1 MVGPTS
7 EFSLFFRVKPG
18 ESEDLRAA
26 LVKLQNTPGYRPGD
40 YGISIKT
47 IHEAR
52 FVLFDDDTRLAFMT
66 TFDGPWEVYMEAY
79 SRPAWMIFD
88 VGVSQ

>member
-47 IHEAR
+47 IHEAPR
-52 FVLFDDDTRLAFMT
+52 SAGDWRIWTHA
-66 TFDGPWEVYMEAY
+66 A
-79 SRPAWMIFD
+79 
-88 VGVSQ
+88 VSSQLSVSG